1 MQRNFNIHPALL
13 PKFGGKGMFG
23 MNVHTAVITVMEDD
37 TPEVLA
43 ERVLYREHEFLV
55 DVISNIVDGKIQLG

>member
-1 MQRNFNIHPALL
+1 
-13 PKFGGKGMFG
+13 MFG